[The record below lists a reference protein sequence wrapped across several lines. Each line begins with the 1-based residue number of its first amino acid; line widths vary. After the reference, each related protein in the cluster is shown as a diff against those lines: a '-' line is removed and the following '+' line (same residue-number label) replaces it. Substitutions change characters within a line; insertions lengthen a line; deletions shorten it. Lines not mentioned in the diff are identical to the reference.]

1 MKEYEYSELPW
12 SMEQTIENLKELKK
26 ALQIICINQ
35 DIDGKGKED
44 EECIAFDFDRAVEA
58 LEKQIPKK
66 VLKIQGDK
74 LKFGTCPCCERR
86 ISTVEGG
93 NYCQN
98 CGNAIDWSVEDGS
111 S

>member
-1 MKEYEYSELPW
+1 M
-12 SMEQTIENLKELKK
+12 TIEQQIYAYKALKEN
-26 ALQIICINQ
+26 NQ
-35 DIDGKGKED
+35 AIFIGTH
-44 EECIAFDFDRAVEA
+44 EEADRVIEG

-66 VLKIQGDK
+66 TLKIQGDK
-74 LKFGTCPCCERR
+74 LKFGTCPCCGRR